1 VREEQD
7 QRDKEVGGHVVA
19 DPGVPVAGAESGTAG
34 RRSLET
40 FLEIRLAAEWYAGQP
55 LCVGESVSQ
64 VINRFSPRSVPPA
77 QWARI
82 EGLVRDS
89 VRHAVPVSAHSAEA
103 LMNVVTQL
111 AVWVQTIGQPLT
123 AEVVFHPDTVD
134 RFAKEACAH
143 LAAGTQNNY
152 RSQLRGVGAAVLGP
166 DVYPPAP
173 LQLPK
178 ADPVAPYSVAEVAG
192 FRSWARGLPTERYR
206 DNVAVILAFALGAG
220 LSSQEINRLVGTDV
234 TVDDDGVT
242 VQVIGERTR
251 DVPVLAAYEDEVADL
266 ARRAEEGPVF
276 LPGRRSIDRK
286 QVPNFLFRCPKGPM
300 GRPNVDRLRNTW
312 IVGHLSAGTHL
323 SALSE
328 AAGVRPD
335 QVVRYQRFAVAP
347 APEVARRQL
356 RGA

>member
-1 VREEQD
+1 
-7 QRDKEVGGHVVA
+7 
-19 DPGVPVAGAESGTAG
+19 
-34 RRSLET
+34 
-40 FLEIRLAAEWYAGQP
+40 
-55 LCVGESVSQ
+55 
-64 VINRFSPRSVPPA
+64 
-77 QWARI
+77 
-82 EGLVRDS
+82 
-89 VRHAVPVSAHSAEA
+89 
-103 LMNVVTQL
+103 MNVVTQL
-111 AVWVQTIGQPLT
+111 AVWVESIGQPLS

-134 RFAKEACAH
+134 RFAKEACAQ
-143 LAAGTQNNY
+143 LASGTQNNY

-173 LQLPK
+173 LQLPR
-178 ADPVAPYSVAEVAG
+178 ADPVAPYSPAEVAA

-242 VQVIGERTR
+242 VHVIGERIRGRTGASRPTR
-251 DVPVLAAYEDEVADL
+251 TRWRSWPGG
-266 ARRAEEGPVF
+266 RRRDRVF
-276 LPGRRSIDRK
+276 LPGRSAIDRK

-323 SALSE
+323 SAWP
-328 AAGVRPD
+328 RPPACA
-335 QVVRYQRFAVAP
+335 RTKSSATSASPRAP
-347 APEVARRQL
+347 APEIARRQL

>member
-7 QRDKEVGGHVVA
+7 RREREVRGHVVA
-19 DPGVPVAGAESGTAG
+19 DNGVPVAGAESGTAG
-34 RRSLET
+34 RRSLES
-40 FLEIRLAAEWYAGQP
+40 FLEQRLATDWYAGQP
-55 LCVGESVSQ
+55 LSVGESVRG
-64 VINRFSPRSVPPA
+64 VINRFSPRSVPSG

-89 VRHAVPVSAHSAEA
+89 VRRAVPVSAHSAEA

-111 AVWVQTIGQPLT
+111 AVWVESIGQPLS

-134 RFAKEACAH
+134 RFAKEACANR
-143 LAAGTQNNY
+143 AAGTQNNY

-166 DVYPPAP
+166 EVYPPAP

-178 ADPVAPYSVAEVAG
+178 ADPVASYSAGEVAA

-206 DNVAVILAFALGAG
+206 DNVAVILALALGAG

-242 VQVIGERTR
+242 VHVIGERTR
-251 DVPVLAAYEDEVADL
+251 DVPVLAAYEDEVAHL
-266 ARRAEEGPVF
+266 ARRAGEGPVF
-276 LPGRRSIDRK
+276 LPGRSSIDRK

-312 IVGHLSAGTHL
+312 IVEHLSAGTHL
-323 SALSE
+323 SALAE
-328 AAGVRPD
+328 AAGVHPN
-335 QVVRYQRFAVAP
+335 QVVRYQRFATAP
-347 APEVARRQL
+347 APDVARREL

>member
-1 VREEQD
+1 MVE
-7 QRDKEVGGHVVA
+7 GHAVA
-19 DPGVPVAGAESGTAG
+19 DQVIAVAGAESEAAA
-34 RRSLET
+34 RRSLDS
-40 FLEIRLAAEWYAGQP
+40 FLEQRLAADWYAGQP
-55 LCVGESVSQ
+55 LGVGESVSG
-64 VINRFSPRSVPPA
+64 VINRFSPRSVPPS

-89 VRHAVPVSAHSAEA
+89 VRRAVPGSAHSAEA

-111 AVWVQTIGQPLT
+111 AVWVESIGQPLS

-143 LAAGTQNNY
+143 MASGTQNNY

-173 LQLPK
+173 LQLPR
-178 ADPVAPYSVAEVAG
+178 ADPVAPYSPAEVAA

-242 VQVIGERTR
+242 VHVIGEHAR
-251 DVPVLAAYEDEVADL
+251 DVPVLAAYEDEVAKL

-276 LPGRRSIDRK
+276 LPGRSAIDRK

-323 SALSE
+323 SALAE

-335 QVVRYQRFAVAP
+335 QVVRYQRFATPP